1 MSETGTVVARQDRMV
16 DVRLTATE
24 GCAHCGACAPDDDA
38 MMMTGV
44 VDRLGAAVGDIVTV
58 DFDPAARG
66 RLTALAYVPPVAG
79 LILGYVAGFLLGRL
93 LGADAD
99 AIGAIGALAGGVV
112 LLATVRP
119 AAAALASRSGYRPQ
133 VRAII
138 SRSGRPSRPGPPDGG
153 QSEPE

>member
-1 MSETGTVVARQDRMV
+1 MSETGTVVATHDRVV
-16 DVRLTATE
+16 DVRLATTE
-24 GCAHCGACAPDDDA
+24 GCAHCGACAPDADA

-79 LILGYVAGFLLGRL
+79 LVLGYVAGFLLGRA
-93 LGADAD
+93 LGGDAD
-99 AIGAIGALAGGVV
+99 AIGAVGALAGGIL
-112 LLATVRP
+112 LLAAVRP
-119 AAAALASRSGYRPQ
+119 MAGALASRSAYRPQ

-138 SRSGRPSRPGPPDGG
+138 SRSGSPSRSGPPVGG
-153 QSEPE
+153 QSESE